1 MTKEQEK
8 FVKDWSISDYQI
20 IEDNLTVGGALCLE
34 GTSITT
40 LPDNLTV
47 GGDLYL
53 YSLKMMFMLMVIQ
66 LSMLIMTGYSK
77 PRIEM

>member
-8 FVKDWSISDYQI
+8 FVKGWGIGNYQI
-20 IEDNLTVGGALCLE
+20 TEDNLTVGGYLYLR
-34 GTSITT
+34 GTSIKT

-47 GGDLYL
+47 EGDLYL

>member
-20 IEDNLTVGGALCLE
+20 IEDNLTVGGDLYLI

-53 YSLKMMFMLMVIQ
+53 IGTSIQ
-66 LSMLIMTGYSK
+66 NNHRRLQFWY
-77 PRIEM
+77 

>member
-20 IEDNLTVGGALCLE
+20 IEDNLTVGGYLDLR
-34 GTSITT
+34 GTSIKT

>member
-20 IEDNLTVGGALCLE
+20 IEDNLTVGGDLDLR
-34 GTSITT
+34 GTSIKT

-47 GGDLYL
+47 EGDLYL